1 MKINAARRRT
11 ALGSDPLDILVPETP
26 AESSRQTGKVKARK
40 IRATFHLPAE
50 LFDRARDAA
59 YWTPGLTLSGLCEA
73 SLRSE
78 IAHLEQKRGEPF
90 PKRTTDLKPG
100 RPVL

>member
-1 MKINAARRRT
+1 MKTARRRVS
-11 ALGSDPLDILVPETP
+11 LGSDPLDILVPERRS
-26 AESSRQTGKVKARK
+26 ESSKQLGKAKGRK
-40 IRATFHLPAE
+40 IRATFHLSAD

-73 SLRSE
+73 GLRSE
-78 IAHLEQKRGEPF
+78 IAHMEQERGEPF
-90 PKRTTDLKPG
+90 PKRETDLKLG